1 MRQTVLD
8 KALDAYWKPSG
19 EVERQDRMK
28 AALLAVSEEVR
39 TWAPDVGQAK
49 ICNLA
54 INEVA
59 DRIQRECAE

>member
-1 MRQTVLD
+1 MKLPERMIQAFHSLD
-8 KALDAYWKPSG
+8 IEATDRERMVAVCSVVSG
-19 EVERQDRMK
+19 
-28 AALLAVSEEVR
+28 EVR